1 MEYGDEGSTDGLGM
15 VFLFKVV
22 AEIQFLRKNLC
33 GFMKLLIIG
42 HLILLW

>member
-1 MEYGDEGSTDGLGM
+1 MEYGDEGSTDGLGT

-22 AEIQFLRKNLC
+22 SETQFLRKNFC